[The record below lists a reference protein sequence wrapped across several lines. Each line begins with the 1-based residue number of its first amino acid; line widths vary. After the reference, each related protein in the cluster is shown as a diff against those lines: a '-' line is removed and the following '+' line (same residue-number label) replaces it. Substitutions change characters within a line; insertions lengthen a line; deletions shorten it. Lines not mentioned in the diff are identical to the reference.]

1 MKKTI
6 ILCLIFIIIG
16 FILGNKIEI
25 KKSLPEKY
33 YFLQEGIY
41 NNDTIF
47 EGNTSDLRKKV
58 LEYRNNQI
66 SVYVGITKDE
76 MVANQILNLYKENNI
91 SINIEE
97 VWLNNEEFK
106 INIEQLDLL
115 VKKTSNFE
123 EVTKIEEVAL
133 ASYEEILKTKE

>member
-97 VWLNNEEFK
+97 VWLNNEKFK

-133 ASYEEILKTKE
+133 ASYEEILKTRE